1 MSVIFY
7 FCLIYNKRIPSKT
20 PAFNKSTDCRLPLFV
35 GFPKNRTV
43 INSNLLTLNS
53 KTVTMK
59 TSKFSEHQII
69 KALKENEQ
77 GRSVGDVSRELGI
90 DKSTFYYWRK
100 KYGGMEQ
107 QQLKRLKEL
116 ETENN
121 KLKQMYADVS
131 LDNKMLKDVLSKK
144 F

>member
-1 MSVIFY
+1 M
-7 FCLIYNKRIPSKT
+7 
-20 PAFNKSTDCRLPLFV
+20 
-35 GFPKNRTV
+35 KN
-43 INSNLLTLNS
+43 
-53 KTVTMK
+53 
-59 TSKFSEHQII
+59 SKFSESQII
-69 KALKENEQ
+69 KALKENQQ

-90 DKSTFYYWRK
+90 DKSTFYYCLK

-116 ETENN
+116 EDENN
-121 KLKQMYADVS
+121 RLKQMYADVS